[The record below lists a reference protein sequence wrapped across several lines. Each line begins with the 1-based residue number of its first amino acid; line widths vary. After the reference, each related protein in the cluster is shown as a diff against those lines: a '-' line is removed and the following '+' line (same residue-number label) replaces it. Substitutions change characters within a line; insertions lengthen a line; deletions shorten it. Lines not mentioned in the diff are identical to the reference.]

1 MLAKNIGCN
10 RLLGPLGM
18 GFICVNRV
26 SNRRAIGSANALL
39 QLRARPQTPT
49 LCENIAIGALI

>member
-1 MLAKNIGCN
+1 MTCIFSLSYRKSAT
-10 RLLGPLGM
+10 P

-39 QLRARPQTPT
+39 QLRDRPQTPT
-49 LCENIAIGALI
+49 LWENIAIGALI